1 MHYDKIRSYLKL
13 AVEEGGTIL
22 TGEGVGR
29 LVHTCPTVEYTHSTV
44 QYTHST
50 VQLILYS
57 TAHTRQYSSHS
68 AVHTLQPQLSAH
80 SKLHTRSTCSTSTVY
95 PFYLFPLVHSFPTLL
110 LYRKINLFG
119 TLIRALFE
127 YGFMTLSR

>member
-1 MHYDKIRSYLKL
+1 MAGDVPSITDIYSLHGSVCCYSKMHYDKIRSYLKL

-50 VQLILYS
+50 VQFTHSSL
-57 TAHTRQYSSHS
+57 QYS
-68 AVHTLQPQLSAH
+68 
-80 SKLHTRSTCSTSTVY
+80 
-95 PFYLFPLVHSFPTLL
+95 
-110 LYRKINLFG
+110 
-119 TLIRALFE
+119 
-127 YGFMTLSR
+127 